1 MLKIENILKNR
12 TILMGISMI
21 MIMIFHM
28 NLPIINNNFIK
39 RNLFIGVDMFL
50 FYSGIGIYYSLKKN
64 SNYKTFYKK
73 RMIRILPTVL
83 PVIIVGS
90 FLLYYYRN
98 DFGLKEFY
106 YQISFLNFFTCSGN
120 YLGFLWY
127 IPAIILFYVISPFLF
142 KFIDKDKSS
151 YNEIILLIGCLL
163 LILITLPSNL
173 FTYINSIS
181 RLPIYIIG
189 LAYGKKIYE
198 KKEINKNYFIALIIL
213 SVLAVFLV
221 RYLENH
227 SSMFTTAGVNIC
239 WIPITI
245 SISVL
250 LSFIINKKRN
260 MKLLEILT
268 IIGNSTLAIYV
279 LHEML
284 QYIIDA
290 IVYYYHINIILFTN
304 NYYFSLIVGIITI
317 LISIFWTKIV
327 EYNIKKISNQS

>member
-73 RMIRILPTVL
+73 RILRILPTVT
-83 PVIIVGS
+83 PIIIVGS

-106 YQISFLNFFTCSGN
+106 YQITFLNFFKCSGN

-127 IPAIILFYVISPFLF
+127 IPAIIVFYAISPMLF
-142 KFIDKDKSS
+142 KFIDKDKTS
-151 YNEIILLIGCLL
+151 YNEMILLIGCML

-213 SVLAVFLV
+213 SIIAIFIV

-227 SSMFTTAGVNIC
+227 SSMFTTSGVNIC
-239 WIPITI
+239 WIPVTITI
-245 SISVL
+245 SIL
-250 LSFIINKKRN
+250 LSFIINQKEN
-260 MKLLEILT
+260 MIILRFLT
-268 IIGNSTLAIYV
+268 IIGKSTLAIYV
-279 LHEML
+279 FHEML
-284 QYIIDA
+284 QYIINA
-290 IVYYYHINIILFTN
+290 IVYYYHINNFLLTN
-304 NYYFSLIVGIITI
+304 NYSFSLIVGIITI
-317 LISIFWTKIV
+317 LLSIIWTKIV
-327 EYNIKKISNQS
+327 ECNVKKISN